1 MQRRIFALITEQT
14 IINFI
19 TPFDYDIRKSR
30 NGRWIDQKCTP
41 DVLSFI
47 ADCIYDY
54 VTNNPNKEFC
64 TQDIWFSNYAVRN
77 TEAVFKKPNPRQNA
91 AKNEYDKFF
100 QQPMK
105 LLANSQV
112 LIERK
117 DGLKNIYKVNNIEIL
132 EYIALSEKNAL
143 KFLYRY
149 IEKVL
154 LDSELFYDFQEFFQ
168 NQKKYENN
176 KDKMQAGYIKIK
188 QKFYDFTHSYTLI
201 KKDLECGRI
210 FTKVINPLAYFYN
223 AYGTE
228 KGKISSDII
237 TYDMLMYNRN
247 NFRDIY
253 ANKPKGITRKVYASK
268 HPIEINEKYYDYQ
281 SSRAKR
287 FLRLFNDQYRN
298 GVTEH
303 LEETQIRD
311 KAIHIHHIFPKVLYP
326 EICSYLENLIALTP
340 TQHFNYAHPNGKT
353 QEINIE
359 YQKLL
364 LLSKADR
371 IKDNIEN
378 SYEEKEERIYE
389 FPKFLHILSVGFD
402 NDEVE
407 EIQDMDFASVM
418 NAINVHYANIAI

>member
-1 MQRRIFALITEQT
+1 MITEQS
-14 IINFI
+14 IIDFI
-19 TPFDYDIRKSR
+19 TPFDYDIRESH

-47 ADCIYDY
+47 ADCIYY
-54 VTNNPNKEFC
+54 YASENPEKEFC
-64 TQDIWFSNYAVRN
+64 TQDIWFSEYAVQN
-77 TEAVFKKPNPRQNA
+77 TEAVFKKPSPKQNA

-105 LLANSQV
+105 LLANAQI

-117 DGLKNIYKVNNIEIL
+117 DGLKNIYKVNNLEIL
-132 EYIALSEKNAL
+132 EYVALSERNAL

-154 LDSELFYDFQEFFQ
+154 RDSELFYDFETFFQ
-168 NQKKYENN
+168 NQKTIEDN
-176 KDKMQAGYIKIK
+176 KDKMQLAYTQLK

-223 AYGTE
+223 AYGTQ
-228 KGKISSDII
+228 GGHISSDRI
-237 TYDMLMYNRN
+237 TYDVLMYNRN

-253 ANKPKGITRKVYASK
+253 ANKPKGVTRKVYASE

-281 SSRAKR
+281 SSKAKR
-287 FLRLFNDQYRN
+287 FLRIFNNQYRN
-298 GVTEH
+298 GITEH
-303 LEETQIRD
+303 LEKAHLKD
-311 KAIHIHHIFPKVLYP
+311 KAIHIHHIFPKALYP
-326 EICSYLENLIALTP
+326 EICAYLENLIALTP
-340 TQHFNYAHPNGKT
+340 TQHFNYAHPNGRT
-353 QEINIE
+353 QEINVE

-371 IKDNIEN
+371 IKENIED
-378 SYEEKEERIYE
+378 SYADKVERIYE
-389 FPKFLHILSVGFD
+389 FPKFLHVLSVGFD

-407 EIQDMDFASVM
+407 SIGNMDFVSVM
-418 NAINVHYANIAI
+418 NAINVHYANIA